1 LTTNASIS
9 PYNSD
14 EHNANNYSGSDP
26 EKNKKEEDQVSTHSS
41 VSYNEEKK
49 DECHELAS
57 ATSSYK
63 SYGSMRKSRK
73 NKNVICTQD
82 SLNRN
87 SDNN

>member
-14 EHNANNYSGSDP
+14 EHNANNFNVSDP
-26 EKNKKEEDQVSTHSS
+26 EKNKEEDRVSTHSS

-73 NKNVICTQD
+73 NKNVMGTH
-82 SLNRN
+82 N
-87 SDNN
+87 SIN

>member
-1 LTTNASIS
+1 MTTNASIS

-14 EHNANNYSGSDP
+14 EHNANNYSDP
-26 EKNKKEEDQVSTHSS
+26 EKNKEEDRVSTHSS

-73 NKNVICTQD
+73 NKNVMGTHD
-82 SLNRN
+82 
-87 SDNN
+87 